1 MTPPL
6 STVTGMTAA
15 GELTDVEARVLA
27 ALDDTAREG
36 GLVADLVDLVAV
48 PSVTGTAAEGDAQ
61 RWVADRLGPLGAD
74 VDLWRMDLD
83 ALRADAGFPGT
94 EAPREEAWG
103 LVGTLRPDGEQ
114 DAPSLVLQGHVDVVP
129 AGDLSAW
136 GDADPFAARVV
147 ATPDGEAV
155 MGRGTC
161 DMKAGVVAALAA
173 LVAVQRAGV
182 RLRGT
187 VAFHSV
193 VSEEDGGLGAF
204 GTLAR
209 GHVGDACVIPEPTGR
224 RVVTANAGALTFR
237 LDVPGRAAHG
247 SSRYEGVS
255 AIEAFARVHAALLDL
270 ERERCAD
277 PDPLMAG
284 YEIPYPLSIG
294 VVRAGDWASTVPD
307 ALVAEGRYGVRLDE
321 SPDDARAAFEA
332 RVAEVCAGDVWLRD
346 HPVRV
351 TWSGGQFASGR
362 LPAGHALLG
371 AAQQAWA
378 TATGGPEP
386 APRGGPYGSD
396 LRLYAAAGVPT
407 LHLGPGDV
415 RQAHTARE
423 YVPVEEMHATA
434 RALALMVLRH
444 CGTR

>member
-1 MTPPL
+1 MTDL
-6 STVTGMTAA
+6 TA
-15 GELTDVEARVLA
+15 VEARVLRAVDDA
-27 ALDDTAREG
+27 ARDGA
-36 GLVADLVDLVAV
+36 LVTDLIDLVAI
-48 PSVTGTAAEGDAQ
+48 PSVTGTAAELDAQ

-74 VDLWRMDLD
+74 VDLWRMDL
-83 ALRADAGFPGT
+83 ADLAARDGFPGT
-94 EAPREEAWG
+94 EAPRDEAWG
-103 LVGTLRPDGEQ
+103 LVGTVRPDDGSR

-129 AGDLSAW
+129 AGDLATW
-136 GDADPFAARVV
+136 EGADPYRPVV
-147 ATPDGEAV
+147 VLTPDGEAV

-161 DMKAGVVAALAA
+161 DMKAGVVAALHA
-173 LVAVQRAGV
+173 LSAVRAAGV

-193 VSEEDGGLGAF
+193 VGEEDGGLGAF

-255 AIEAFARVHAALLDL
+255 AVEAFARVHAALLEL

-294 VVRAGDWASTVPD
+294 IVRAGDWASTVPD

-321 SPDDARAAFEA
+321 SVDDARAAFEA
-332 RVAEVCAGDVWLRD
+332 RVAAVCADDPWLRD
-346 HPVRV
+346 HPVTV
-351 TWSGGQFASGR
+351 SWSGGQFASGR
-362 LPAGHALLG
+362 LPAGHGLL
-371 AAQQAWA
+371 ASAQSAWA

-444 CGTR
+444 CGVR